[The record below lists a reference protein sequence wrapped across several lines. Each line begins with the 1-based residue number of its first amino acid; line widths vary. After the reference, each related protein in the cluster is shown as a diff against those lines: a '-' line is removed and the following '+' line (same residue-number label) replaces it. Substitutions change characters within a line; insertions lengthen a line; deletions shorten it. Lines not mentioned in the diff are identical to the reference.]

1 MLFRSTQCHV
11 RICTVQYHRLLDV
24 LTAASGAMSFVVA
37 VAVAVVCPTNVLSSC
52 CWACC
57 RAFIL
62 PTSLQL
68 SRPAAT
74 CEVRRRLW
82 YYSTATLAAQLP
94 FFVWLLV
101 YFLFTCM
108 ILICFLSDSCLLRS
122 HPIPQEIHYLT
133 VHFTPTHLVP
143 FQRNYGT
150 RDRKSVV

>member
-1 MLFRSTQCHV
+1 MLFGS
-11 RICTVQYHRLLDV
+11 
-24 LTAASGAMSFVVA
+24 
-37 VAVAVVCPTNVLSSC
+37 
-52 CWACC
+52 
-57 RAFIL
+57 
-62 PTSLQL
+62 
-68 SRPAAT
+68 AT

-150 RDRKSVV
+150 SIQLTNLYPTRTPRHSPGYLSPSTLLVPSSRTPSYVSLLPTLHYPSPILVYHIQ